1 LAKAELKN
9 LLIRIT
15 VAAVGIPLLVLVAL
29 QGELL
34 FLGFVI
40 LLVVLGF
47 LEFSKLAK
55 AQNLSVPTI
64 LLILWGILTALGVY
78 FKGEFALILL
88 LLSGFLILAYWE
100 IKKENLSQENL
111 PAAVRSLCFSFWG
124 LFYIGGLFSF
134 LILIRELPKFANF
147 DYQTGGK
154 LIVFIYISIWSCD
167 TLAYFIGRV
176 IGEHKLSS
184 VISPRKTV
192 EGALAGVLG
201 ALLAAWIC
209 QGTFMSQFAFRQ
221 LIPIALIVGVI
232 GQIGDLVESLLKR
245 AAGVKDSSAIIPGH
259 GGVLDRFDSIIFV
272 APWVYYYLKLFV
284 YQS

>member
-1 LAKAELKN
+1 MANPEIKN

-15 VAAVGIPLLVLVAL
+15 VAVIGIPLLIFVAL
-29 QGELL
+29 QGQLL
-34 FLGFVI
+34 FLGFVA
-40 LLVVLGF
+40 LLIILGF
-47 LEFSKLAK
+47 LEYSKLGK
-55 AQNLSVPTI
+55 AQNLSVPA
-64 LLILWGILTALGVY
+64 LLLVLWGILIALGVY

-100 IKKENLSQENL
+100 IKKENLTSENL
-111 PAAVRSLCFSFWG
+111 PSALKNLCFSFWG
-124 LFYIGGLFSF
+124 LFYIGALFSF
-134 LILIRELPKFANF
+134 LILIRELPKLANF

-154 LIVFIYISIWSCD
+154 WIVFLYISIWSCD
-167 TLAYFIGRV
+167 TLAYFIGRL

-201 ALLAAWIC
+201 ALIAAWIC
-209 QGTFMSQFAFRQ
+209 QATFMNQFALRQ
-221 LIPIALIVGVI
+221 LIPIALIVGII

-245 AAGVKDSSAIIPGH
+245 VAGVKDSSAIIPGH
-259 GGVLDRFDSIIFV
+259 GGVLDRFDSIIFT

-284 YQS
+284 YSH

>member
-1 LAKAELKN
+1 LANPEIKN

-15 VAAVGIPLLVLVAL
+15 VAVVGIPLLIFIAL

-34 FLGFVI
+34 FLGFVV
-40 LLVVLGF
+40 LLVILGF
-47 LEFSKLAK
+47 LEYSKLGQ
-55 AQNLSVPTI
+55 AQNLSVPPV
-64 LLILWGILTALGVY
+64 LLILWGILMAVGVY

-100 IKKENLSQENL
+100 IKRENLTQENL
-111 PAAVRSLCFSFWG
+111 PSALKNLSFSFWG
-124 LFYIGGLFSF
+124 LFYIGALFSF
-134 LILIRELPKFANF
+134 LILIRELPRLANF

-154 LIVFIYISIWSCD
+154 WIVFLYISIWSCD
-167 TLAYFIGRV
+167 TLAYFIGRLL
-176 IGEHKLSS
+176 GEHKLSS

-201 ALLAAWIC
+201 GLMAAFIC
-209 QGTFMSQFAFRQ
+209 QLTFMGQFAFGQ
-221 LIPIALIVGVI
+221 LIPIALLVGII

-259 GGVLDRFDSIIFV
+259 GGVLDRFDSIIFT

-284 YQS
+284 YSH

>member
-1 LAKAELKN
+1 MAQTEIKN

-15 VAAVGIPLLVLVAL
+15 VAVVGIPLLIFIAL
-29 QGELL
+29 QGGLL
-34 FLGFVI
+34 FLGFVV
-40 LLVVLGF
+40 LLVFLGF
-47 LEFSKLAK
+47 LEFSKLGR
-55 AQNLSVPTI
+55 AQNLSMPAL
-64 LLILWGILTALGVY
+64 LLILWGILTAVGVY

-100 IKKENLSQENL
+100 IKRENLTQENL
-111 PAAVRSLCFSFWG
+111 PSALKNLCFSFWG

-134 LILIRELPKFANF
+134 LILIRELPELANL

-154 LIVFIYISIWSCD
+154 WIVFLYISIWSCD
-167 TLAYFIGRV
+167 TLAYFIGRL

-201 ALLAAWIC
+201 ALIAAWIC
-209 QGTFMSQFAFRQ
+209 QQTFMSQFAFRQ
-221 LIPIALIVGVI
+221 LIPIALIVGII
-232 GQIGDLVESLLKR
+232 GQIGDLVESLIKR

-259 GGVLDRFDSIIFV
+259 GGVLDRFDSLIFT

-284 YQS
+284 YSP

>member
-1 LAKAELKN
+1 MAKAELKN